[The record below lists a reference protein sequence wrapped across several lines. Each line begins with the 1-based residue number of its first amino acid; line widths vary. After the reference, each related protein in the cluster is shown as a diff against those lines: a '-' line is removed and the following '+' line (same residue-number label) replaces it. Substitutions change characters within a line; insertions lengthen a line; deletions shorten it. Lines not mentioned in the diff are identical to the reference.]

1 MMQENYEILGEEFEI
16 IDEELGLKIRSKLEF
31 LDKDYFPDGNLRYET
46 FRKGEKLHGP
56 STYYGNG
63 GEILSQ
69 AWYFEGVK
77 FGKAWRY
84 YPNGQLY
91 SLERFIDGKPHLK
104 QEYYYIDGACKTII
118 HFDHGIYDGETKLFW
133 PDGTLKRECLF
144 HQGKKEN
151 DKFYDENGNLAT
163 ALS

>member
-1 MMQENYEILGEEFEI
+1 MTQERYEIIGEKFEI
-16 IDEELGLKIRSKLEF
+16 VDEELDLEMHSKLEF

-46 FRKGEKLHGP
+46 YRKGEKLHGP

-63 GEILSQ
+63 GEVLSRT
-69 AWYFEGVK
+69 WYFEGVK
-77 FGKAWRY
+77 VGKAWRY

-91 SLERFIDGKPHLK
+91 SLERFIDGKPHLV
-104 QEYYYIDGACKTII
+104 QEYYYIDGSLKTIV
-118 HFDHGIYDGETKLFW
+118 HFDAGVYHGESKLFW

-144 HQGKKEN
+144 QEGQKMH
-151 DKFYDENGNLAT
+151 DKFYDENGKLAT